1 MKIGFDAK
9 RAFHNHTGLG
19 VFSRVLI
26 QLLVENY
33 PDNHYY
39 LFNPK
44 PGRLFNVSG
53 TSLSEVLPPPYLPGM
68 LSSLWRSKYATRDIR
83 KLGLDLY
90 HGLSHEIPR
99 GMPATG
105 IPSIVTMHDLF
116 PEIYPDQY
124 KPLDVKIYRIKSRYA
139 CRNATRIMAISQET
153 KKHIV
158 EKYRVDPERIEVI
171 YQSFDPVFSKL
182 QSGAEKERIREKYQL
197 PPAYFLH
204 VGSIIERK
212 NLLNI
217 CRAMKMI
224 RGEINIPLVVVGDGK
239 RYKDKVK
246 QFITENQ
253 MEDRILFLSEILS
266 GAGRSPVVERADFPA
281 IYQMATAMIYPSFY
295 EGFGIP
301 IVEAMAGGVPVI
313 TSNTSC
319 LPEVGGKAA
328 FYVDPDDPSAMAE
341 GFRKIYGDPALADD
355 MAQLG
360 FDQVKKFLPE
370 TYAGAVMKMYETVVG
385 A

>member
-26 QLLVENY
+26 QLLVDNY
-33 PDNHYY
+33 PDNQYY

-44 PGRLFNVSG
+44 PGNLFNASG
-53 TSLSEVLPPPYLPGM
+53 ASLSEILPPPYLTGM
-68 LSSLWRSKYATRDIR
+68 LSSLWRSKCSTRDIK

-116 PEIYPDQY
+116 PEIYPEQY
-124 KPLDVKIYRIKSRYA
+124 KPLDVKIYRSKSRYA
-139 CRNATRIMAISQET
+139 CKNATRIMAISQET
-153 KKHIV
+153 KKHII
-158 EKYRVDPERIEVI
+158 EKYGVDPERIEVI

-182 QSGAEKERIREKYQL
+182 QSRAEKENIREKYQL

-224 RGEINIPLVVVGDGK
+224 QGEISIPLVVVGDGK

-246 QFITENQ
+246 QFIAENQ
-253 MEDRILFLSEILS
+253 MENSIIFLPEILS
-266 GAGRSPVVERADFPA
+266 RAGQSPVILREDFPA

-328 FYVDPDDPSAMAE
+328 FYVNPGNPSEMAE
-341 GFRKIYGDPALADD
+341 GFRKIVGDPVLADQ
-355 MAQLG
+355 MTQLG
-360 FDQVKKFLPE
+360 FEQIKKFLPE
-370 TYAGAVMKMYETVVG
+370 TYVSAVMKMYEKVART
-385 A
+385 